1 MESPENAAAAGLPLR
16 HRTHDGAAERH
27 CLGCEW
33 RAELAAH
40 LGFIFFLY
48 IEEGLLDCAA
58 AAACRVSILAIVLRT
73 IQATDAGID

>member
-1 MESPENAAAAGLPLR
+1 MQPVSLLR
-16 HRTHDGAAERH
+16 RRTHDGAADRH

-48 IEEGLLDCAA
+48 IEEIEGGMLDW

-73 IQATDAGID
+73 ELGAASGID

>member
-1 MESPENAAAAGLPLR
+1 MMERLSG
-16 HRTHDGAAERH
+16 GADRH

-48 IEEGLLDCAA
+48 IEEEGLLDCAAA